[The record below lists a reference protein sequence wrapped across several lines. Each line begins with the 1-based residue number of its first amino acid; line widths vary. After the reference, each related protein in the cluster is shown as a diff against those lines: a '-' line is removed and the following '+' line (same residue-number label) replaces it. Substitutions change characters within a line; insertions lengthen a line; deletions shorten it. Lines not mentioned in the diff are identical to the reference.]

1 MGGFAVIV
9 FAVGLVL
16 AFLISG
22 TLMGNIAIA
31 FILLLSVY
39 MFVVPLSDRDLG
51 VVSNIAVGTIAG
63 AMFIALIVLAG
74 VELYLMW
81 LWLQPMITCHYACP

>member
-1 MGGFAVIV
+1 MCAFAVIF
-9 FAVGLVL
+9 FAVGGVL

-39 MFVVPLSDRDLG
+39 MFVVPLTDRDLG
-51 VVSNIAVGTIAG
+51 VVSNIAVGTIAW

-81 LWLQPMITCHYACP
+81 MWFQHWLNQYHQVS